1 MITIPAPFARL
12 IVELHEEK
20 GRDWLARL
28 PTILARGE
36 QRWGLTLGI
45 PFPNLSFHFVVP
57 AVRTDGTPVVLK
69 AHAPTGEFAEETRTL
84 RLFDGHG
91 MVRLLADSVEDEVVV
106 LEYLRPGTSLREI
119 KDDVQAISIAAA
131 VMKRLWRPALKDDV
145 QAISIAATVMKRLWQ
160 PAPKNHML
168 ATTAGWGKGFLRL
181 RQRYN
186 GGNGPFP
193 QALLEEAETLFT
205 ELSASMAIP
214 MLLHGDLHQDNILA
228 SERNGWIA
236 IDPKGLVGEPAYETG
251 AILRNFFPELL
262 TMPDPQSVLARRID
276 QFAEELNVDRVRV
289 RGWGL
294 SQAVLAAW
302 WSVEDSGQ
310 VGENALLCAEWL
322 AKVKV

>member
-28 PTILARGE
+28 PMILARGE
-36 QRWGLTLGI
+36 RRWSLTLGI

-131 VMKRLWRPALKDDV
+131 VMKRLWR
-145 QAISIAATVMKRLWQ
+145 